1 MARSRTRT
9 RSSKCVLLRP
19 SSFARA
25 ILAAGATYALIGA
38 AADAAPVGPPH
49 RIVRRH
55 HVVPWQF
62 FGYPHIR
69 HFPPPREPK
78 LFFPP
83 PETEIPPPV
92 EATPRPD
99 EEPIEP
105 GPLPHGFVLTEA
117 VGGGERSKAV
127 SPLTR
132 FRDVGSALAAC
143 WTPPASLAWGSI
155 TLRVAFT
162 RDGAVYG
169 LPRIPYVDAPT
180 SEARTALTRS
190 LNAALQ
196 SCMPLPLSHRLGAAV
211 AGEIFAIRFVNQG
224 AHDDRH

>member
-1 MARSRTRT
+1 MQ
-9 RSSKCVLLRP
+9 
-19 SSFARA
+19 
-25 ILAAGATYALIGA
+25 
-38 AADAAPVGPPH
+38 PPH

-55 HVVPWQF
+55 PIVPRRF

-83 PETEIPPPV
+83 PETEIPPPI
-92 EATPRPD
+92 EATPPPD

-105 GPLPHGFVLTEA
+105 GPLPHGFILTEA
-117 VGGGERSKAV
+117 VGSGERPRV
-127 SPLTR
+127 PSPLTR

-143 WTPPASLAWGSI
+143 WTFPTSLAWGSI

-169 LPRIPYVDAPT
+169 LPRIPYVDAQ
-180 SEARTALTRS
+180 SGDARAALTRS
-190 LNAALQ
+190 LSGALK
-196 SCMPLPLSHRLGAAV
+196 SCTPLPLSHRLGAAV

>member
-1 MARSRTRT
+1 M
-9 RSSKCVLLRP
+9 
-19 SSFARA
+19 
-25 ILAAGATYALIGA
+25 GA
-38 AADAAPVGPPH
+38 AAEAAPVQPPH
-49 RIVRRH
+49 RIVRH
-55 HVVPWQF
+55 HHGVPWQF

-69 HFPPPREPK
+69 RFPPPREPK

-92 EATPRPD
+92 EATPPPG
-99 EEPIEP
+99 EEPVEP

-117 VGGGERSKAV
+117 VSGGGRPTVPST
-127 SPLTR
+127 LTR

-162 RDGAVYG
+162 RDGDVYG

-180 SEARTALTRS
+180 GDARAELTRS
-190 LNAALQ
+190 LSAALK
-196 SCMPLPLSHRLGAAV
+196 SCTPLPLSHRLGAAV